1 MTEEQGTSSALL
13 AAMTGEAYL
22 TLADSLTV
30 DENHDEALDA
40 YAAAVS
46 LLSEDVK
53 KGSLYFRACSHM
65 SQSKYNLGRYEE
77 ALEDAEKALT
87 ILSETRPEL
96 RSGESEVVHKR
107 AGAAAFELKS
117 YTKAHEYFERAS
129 QLADLNKR
137 PSTVY
142 QEFMKKCRTS
152 LTNPSKEE
160 VLIVEDIPTKSSSV
174 SQPRKEAPTS
184 ASLNSRPQMPKYQYY
199 QSDTVMTIS
208 ILEANVKAEDLKVTF
223 EPHKLTVQLQ
233 KGGVNFTVIAGT
245 LYSLVVVDLCKIVY
259 KDEKVLIKLRKK
271 DSFNWHE
278 LFGKAAMDDPKPTKT
293 PTEAPPDAPKPI
305 PIVKDPT
312 KVRPY
317 VSTRDWEAIAKD
329 LKEEEMKEKP
339 EGDEALNKLFKQ
351 IYSNADEDTRRA
363 MIKSYQTSGG
373 TVLSTNWNEVAKKD
387 YENER
392 TAPKGVEWKNW
403 EGEKLPTK
411 DDD

>member
-1 MTEEQGTSSALL
+1 MTEDKGTSSPLL
-13 AAMTGEAYL
+13 ATMTGEGYL
-22 TLADSLTV
+22 TLADSLAI
-30 DENHDEALDA
+30 DENHDEAMDA

-53 KGSLYFRACSHM
+53 NGSLYFRACSHM
-65 SQSKYNLGRYEE
+65 SQSKYKLGRYEE

-117 YTKAHEYFERAS
+117 YEKAHEYFERAS

-152 LTNPSKEE
+152 LNPSKEE
-160 VLIVEDIPTKSSSV
+160 VPIVEDIPPKSTS
-174 SQPRKEAPTS
+174 PRKEASKSIVAPG
-184 ASLNSRPQMPKYQYY
+184 LNSRPQMPKYQYY

-208 ILEANVKAEDLKVTF
+208 ILEANVKADDLKVTF
-223 EPHKLTVQLQ
+223 EKQRLTVQLQ
-233 KGGVNFTVIAGT
+233 KGGENFTVIAGT
-245 LYSLVVVDLCKIVY
+245 LYSPVDVDRCKIVY

-278 LFGKAAMDDPKPTKT
+278 LFGKAVMDDPKPTET
-293 PTEAPPDAPKPI
+293 PEDAPQDAPKPV

-312 KVRPY
+312 KPRPY
-317 VSTRDWEAIAKD
+317 ASHRDWNAIEKD
-329 LKEEEMKEKP
+329 LKEEEKKEKP
-339 EGDEALNKLFKQ
+339 EGDEAMNKLFKQ
-351 IYSNADEDTRRA
+351 IYANADEDTRRA

-392 TAPKGVEWKNW
+392 TAPKGVEWKDW
-403 EGEKLPTK
+403 EGKKLPTK